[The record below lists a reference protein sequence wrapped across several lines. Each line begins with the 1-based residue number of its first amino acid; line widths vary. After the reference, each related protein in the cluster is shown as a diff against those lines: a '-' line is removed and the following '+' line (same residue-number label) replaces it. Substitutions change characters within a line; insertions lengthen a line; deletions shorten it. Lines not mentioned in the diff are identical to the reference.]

1 MLLSNNTFFPWLIAL
16 DKTSNIMLNKVAF
29 FVLFLILEKK
39 WSDFTTVSE
48 VSYGLS
54 FHVEICS
61 LYIHFIEGFLVNF
74 VNVFLHLLR

>member
-39 WSDFTTVSE
+39 W
-48 VSYGLS
+48 
-54 FHVEICS
+54 
-61 LYIHFIEGFLVNF
+61 
-74 VNVFLHLLR
+74 